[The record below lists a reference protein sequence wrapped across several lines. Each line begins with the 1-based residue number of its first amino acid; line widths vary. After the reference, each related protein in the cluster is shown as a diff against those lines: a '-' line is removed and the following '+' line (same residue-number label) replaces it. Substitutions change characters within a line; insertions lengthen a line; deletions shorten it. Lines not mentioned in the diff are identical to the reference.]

1 MRHPFERE
9 VLRRGR
15 DLLGPAQS
23 VVVGVSGGPDS
34 AALLAAMAA
43 VGPDL
48 GVAPVAAHLDHG
60 LRGEA
65 GRRDAAAA
73 AALARRL
80 GVPFVAGRAEARER
94 ASGSLEAAAR
104 AVRYRFLVDA
114 ADARGAARIA
124 TGHTASDQAETVLLR
139 LLRGTGL
146 DGLAAIPAER
156 AAASGRPDLRV
167 VRPLLDLT
175 RADVLAYLGARGL
188 PWVEDASNDDPRFLR
203 NRLRHEVLPLLRR
216 RVNPEVDDALLR
228 LAGQAR
234 LAAAHLGAESAALLA
249 AAAAEGEGAWRLD
262 ELRAAPPA
270 VRGPALA
277 RLARRWAPE
286 RAAACHV
293 EALERLVA
301 AGEGAVD
308 LPGGRAV
315 AAAGDLRLAVAGD
328 PPSSPPA
335 VDFAL
340 GVPGRA
346 LDPEAGLE
354 FATRIAPPPADVRV
368 DPARRALLD
377 ADRVGVGRLGIRRRR
392 PGDRFWPLGAP
403 GSRSLKRFL
412 IDRKVPRAQRAAV
425 PIVTLDDR
433 PVWIVGHRIDER
445 FKVTPATT
453 RVLEI
458 EARSA
463 TPGEKEGRS

>member
-1 MRHPFERE
+1 MTTN
-9 VLRRGR
+9 
-15 DLLGPAQS
+15 GP
-23 VVVGVSGGPDS
+23 
-34 AALLAAMAA
+34 L
-43 VGPDL
+43 
-48 GVAPVAAHLDHG
+48 HG
-60 LRGEA
+60 LRVLELGQLLA
-65 GRRDAAAA
+65 G
-73 AALARRL
+73 
-80 GVPFVAGRAEARER
+80 PWAG
-94 ASGSLEAAAR
+94 
-104 AVRYRFLVDA
+104 
-114 ADARGAARIA
+114 
-124 TGHTASDQAETVLLR
+124 T
-139 LLRGTGL
+139 
-146 DGLAAIPAER
+146 
-156 AAASGRPDLRV
+156 
-167 VRPLLDLT
+167 
-175 RADVLAYLGARGL
+175 VLAYLGARGL

-249 AAAAEGEGAWRLD
+249 AAAAEGEGAWRLA

-277 RLARRWAPE
+277 RRARRWAPE

-301 AGEGAVD
+301 AGVGAVD